1 MEQNCS
7 STVFR
12 DPDGEQCDS
21 LLDWKMKTCFYP
33 LHGTLAND
41 RTLRSSKELN
51 SCQVSG
57 LEAENLQAP
66 FPGILKARAEALCC
80 RAYPT
85 VAKVEDAADSRR
97 QGCSRSRLL
106 QTLDN
111 VGDAVLSAFLEGKQ
125 HGVFWILLD
134 FTAGDIQDARQKHRK
149 TLAFLSFHTFWR
161 GVYATVGLTLRR
173 GMSRWPTEIT
183 F

>member
-1 MEQNCS
+1 MP
-7 STVFR
+7 VAVL
-12 DPDGEQCDS
+12 G
-21 LLDWKMKTCFYP
+21 
-33 LHGTLAND
+33 AN
-41 RTLRSSKELN
+41 SVN
-51 SCQVSG
+51 
-57 LEAENLQAP
+57 
-66 FPGILKARAEALCC
+66 
-80 RAYPT
+80 PT

-149 TLAFLSFHTFWR
+149 TLAFLSSHTFWR
-161 GVYATVGLTLRR
+161 VVYATVG
-173 GMSRWPTEIT
+173 
-183 F
+183 

>member
-57 LEAENLQAP
+57 LEPENLQAP

-80 RAYPT
+80 RAYFASGYVP
-85 VAKVEDAADSRR
+85 VAY
-97 QGCSRSRLL
+97 G
-106 QTLDN
+106 DN
-111 VGDAVLSAFLEGKQ
+111 VLKYGRRFNAQLEG
-125 HGVFWILLD
+125 G
-134 FTAGDIQDARQKHRK
+134 
-149 TLAFLSFHTFWR
+149 
-161 GVYATVGLTLRR
+161 
-173 GMSRWPTEIT
+173 
-183 F
+183 